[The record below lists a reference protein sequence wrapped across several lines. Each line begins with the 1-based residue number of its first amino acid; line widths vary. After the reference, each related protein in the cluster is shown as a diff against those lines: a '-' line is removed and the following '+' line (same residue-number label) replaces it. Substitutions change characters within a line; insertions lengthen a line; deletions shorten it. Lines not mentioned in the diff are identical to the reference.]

1 MKNLITYVKKKIGA
15 HQSSATGQA
24 PSKLRMT
31 IPQTVKK
38 VVPYAATSPSDQRRS
53 YPAGSLLSPMK
64 TKMYNIKKVQFSTK
78 FFKNTI
84 FIMYDTAFALK
95 SRKLE

>member
-1 MKNLITYVKKKIGA
+1 
-15 HQSSATGQA
+15 
-24 PSKLRMT
+24 
-31 IPQTVKK
+31 
-38 VVPYAATSPSDQRRS
+38 
-53 YPAGSLLSPMK
+53 MK
-64 TKMYNIKKVQFSTK
+64 TKMYNIKKVHFSTK